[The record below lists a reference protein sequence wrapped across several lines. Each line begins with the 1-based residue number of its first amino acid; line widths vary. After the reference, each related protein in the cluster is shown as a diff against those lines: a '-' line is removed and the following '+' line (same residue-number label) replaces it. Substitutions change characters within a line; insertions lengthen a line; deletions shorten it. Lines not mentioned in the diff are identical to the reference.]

1 MKEIALHIDFLLHT
15 HDCVIVPGL
24 GGFVVNGTGV
34 EKNGLW
40 GLDAPSF
47 EVLFNSKLTYN
58 DGLLAESLMRT
69 NDLSYDVAIK
79 QIDEGCEELKNKLIE
94 HGEVEW
100 DNLGTFKADKENNI
114 IFLANKDYVR
124 PQFFG
129 LTNARFTPVVLTA
142 TTDDDNAIPIKTVV
156 QYVSAAIAAA
166 VVLFFVALSYN
177 NSAPNSQYAEIV
189 SKPLIFGTKVDKAK
203 VVKEAEP
210 AVSVAEVE
218 KPVVAA
224 SKNSSS
230 SSSSSIAAVVTQP
243 SISSTT
249 TTVAAKR
256 YYIIVGVYEVREI
269 AEKSLSRLRSHGFDT
284 ASMIE
289 RPMRIDVY
297 SASFATR
304 EEAHSYLLNF
314 HKDNPQY
321 KDAWILRR

>member
-1 MKEIALHIDFLLHT
+1 MNEIALHIDFLLHT

-69 NDLSYDVAIK
+69 NDVSYDVAIK
-79 QIDEGCEELKNKLIE
+79 QIEKGCEELKNKLIE
-94 HGEVEW
+94 HGEVVW
-100 DNLGTFKADKENNI
+100 DNLGTFKAGKENSI

-129 LTNARFTPVVLTA
+129 LTNARFKPVVLTA

-156 QYVSAAIAAA
+156 RYVSTAIAAA

-177 NSAPNSQYAEIV
+177 STAPNSQYAEIV
-189 SKPLIFGTKVDKAK
+189 SKPLIFGSKVDKAK
-203 VVKEAEP
+203 VVKEARP
-210 AVSVAEVE
+210 AANVAEVE
-218 KPVVAA
+218 KLVVATNN
-224 SKNSSS
+224 SSSS
-230 SSSSSIAAVVTQP
+230 SSSSSIAAVAEP
-243 SISSTT
+243 SISSAN
-249 TTVAAKR
+249 TVAVKR

-269 AEKSLSRLRSHGFDT
+269 AEKSLSKLKSQGFDT

-304 EEAHSYLLNF
+304 EEAHSYLLKF

>member
-79 QIDEGCEELKNKLIE
+79 LIEKGCEELKNKLVE

-129 LTNARFTPVVLTA
+129 LTNARFKPVVLTA
-142 TTDDDNAIPIKTVV
+142 TTDDDNAIPIKAVV
-156 QYVSAAIAAA
+156 RYVSTAIAAA

-177 NSAPNSQYAEIV
+177 NSAPDSQYAEIV
-189 SKPLIFGTKVDKAK
+189 SKPLIFGTKGDKAK
-203 VVKEAEP
+203 VVKEIQP
-210 AVSVAEVE
+210 ATNVAEVE

-224 SKNSSS
+224 SNN
-230 SSSSSIAAVVTQP
+230 SSSSIAAVTEP

-249 TTVAAKR
+249 TVGAKQ
-256 YYIIVGVYEVREI
+256 YYIIVGVYEVREV
-269 AEKSLSRLRSHGFDT
+269 AEKSLSRLKSQGFDT

-304 EEAHSYLLNF
+304 EEARTYLFKF

>member
-79 QIDEGCEELKNKLIE
+79 LIEKGCEELKNKLVE

-129 LTNARFTPVVLTA
+129 LTNARFKPVVLTA
-142 TTDDDNAIPIKTVV
+142 TTDDDNAIPIKAVV
-156 QYVSAAIAAA
+156 RYVSTAIAAA

-177 NSAPNSQYAEIV
+177 NSAPDSQYAEIV
-189 SKPLIFGTKVDKAK
+189 SKPLIFGTKVDKTK
-203 VVKEAEP
+203 VVKEVQPTA
-210 AVSVAEVE
+210 SVAEVE

-224 SKNSSS
+224 SNN
-230 SSSSSIAAVVTQP
+230 SSSSIAAVTEP

-249 TTVAAKR
+249 TVGAKQ
-256 YYIIVGVYEVREI
+256 YYIIVGVYEVREV
-269 AEKSLSRLRSHGFDT
+269 AEKSLSRLKSQGFDT

-304 EEAHSYLLNF
+304 EEARTYLFKF

>member
-1 MKEIALHIDFLLHT
+1 MNEIALHIDFLLHT

-24 GGFVVNGTGV
+24 GGFVVNGRGV
-34 EKNGLW
+34 EKSGLW

-69 NDLSYDVAIK
+69 NDVSYDVAIK
-79 QIDEGCEELKNKLIE
+79 QIEKGCEELKSKLIE

-100 DNLGTFKADKENNI
+100 DNLGTFKTDKDSSI
-114 IFLANKDYVR
+114 IFLANRDYVR

-129 LTNARFTPVVLTA
+129 LTNARFTPVALTA

-177 NSAPNSQYAEIV
+177 NSAPDSQYAEIV
-189 SKPLIFGTKVDKAK
+189 SKPLIFSSTVDKAK
-203 VVKEAEP
+203 VVKEAQP
-210 AVSVAEVE
+210 IASVAEVE
-218 KPVVAA
+218 KSVAA
-224 SKNSSS
+224 VSNNSSS
-230 SSSSSIAAVVTQP
+230 SITNVTEEP

-249 TTVAAKR
+249 TAVGAKR

-269 AEKSLSRLRSHGFDT
+269 AEKSLSRLKSQGFDT

-297 SASFATR
+297 SASFTTR

-321 KDAWILRR
+321 KDAWILKR